1 MLNTSPCQMEA
12 PIFTG
17 NPQFLQDVIDGLG
30 QPQKS
35 LPPKYFY
42 DTAGSQYFDDIC
54 QLPEYYPYR
63 SELALLPRITSELN
77 AITPEGTSII
87 EFGAG
92 ALTKIRLLLAGL
104 SGIEAFI
111 PIDIAEE
118 FLLQQCQHLKT
129 EYPHLKVQPVAG
141 DFCCPLDI
149 PYRDRQAVLGFFP
162 GSTIGNFSPR
172 QAREFLQNARTTL
185 GAGSFFLVGVDTKK
199 PAEILH
205 SAYNDAEGVTAKFN
219 LNILTRIN
227 RELAGSFD
235 IEKFEHYAFYNVSE
249 GRIEMHIISREDQRV
264 QIAGR
269 KFSFHKGESIH
280 TECSYK
286 YTPPEFIALAQSAG
300 WQTQTVWMAD
310 DDAFSIHLLKAADE
324 YPASLLQ

>member
-1 MLNTSPCQMEA
+1 MEA

-17 NPQFLQDVIDGLG
+17 DSGFLHDVIDGLE
-30 QPQKS
+30 QPQKTLS
-35 LPPKYFY
+35 PKYFY
-42 DTAGSQYFDDIC
+42 DTAGSHYFDEIC

-63 SELALLPRITSELN
+63 TEVQLLPKIAPELN

-104 SGIEAFI
+104 SGIETFI
-111 PIDIAEE
+111 PIDIAGEY
-118 FLLQQCQHLKT
+118 LHQQCQHLKAD
-129 EYPHLKVQPVAG
+129 YPHLRMQPVTG

-149 PYRDRQAVLGFFP
+149 PHTNDQPVLGFFP
-162 GSTIGNFSPR
+162 GSTIGNFSPI
-172 QAREFLQNARTTL
+172 QARSFLQNARTTL
-185 GAGSFFLVGVDTKK
+185 GAGSYFLVGVDTKK

-205 SAYNDAEGVTAKFN
+205 NAYNDAEGVTAKFN
-219 LNILTRIN
+219 LNILARIN

-235 IEKFEHYAFYNVSE
+235 IDKFEHYAFYNVSE
-249 GRIEMHIISREDQRV
+249 GCIEMHIISRENQRV
-264 QIAGR
+264 LIAGR
-269 KFSFHKGESIH
+269 EFYFHKAESIH

-310 DDAFSIHLLKAADE
+310 DDAFSIHLLKAEDD
-324 YPASLLQ
+324 YLMGLL